1 MRENLVFGEDVD
13 AAAIDEAIV
22 TSGFAAVLATL
33 PLGLETPISERG
45 MNLSG
50 GQRQRLCLAR
60 GLLAARG
67 SSLLLLDEPTSAL
80 DPVTE
85 AEVHRRLDA
94 SFADACIVAS
104 VHRMSLL
111 EHFDRVVL
119 MDGGRVV
126 DSGTVG
132 ELLGRQALFRELA
145 GGRFGADE
153 SGDASLRSPSREQVL
168 IGCTRG
174 RRSCRARIRGSAGW
188 PWLCLFRRGLTP
200 RKAPAPGSP
209 SGALK
214 IRRRRGV
221 PAGSIK
227 GR

>member
-1 MRENLVFGEDVD
+1 
-13 AAAIDEAIV
+13 
-22 TSGFAAVLATL
+22 
-33 PLGLETPISERG
+33 

-80 DPVTE
+80 DAVTE

-119 MDGGRVV
+119 MDEGRIV

-145 GGRFGADE
+145 GARLGRAEPQPGVEA
-153 SGDASLRSPSREQVL
+153 
-168 IGCTRG
+168 
-174 RRSCRARIRGSAGW
+174 
-188 PWLCLFRRGLTP
+188 
-200 RKAPAPGSP
+200 APLVA
-209 SGALK
+209 A
-214 IRRRRGV
+214 
-221 PAGSIK
+221 
-227 GR
+227 